1 MQTYAVKN
9 RVLFLLAVAVT
20 GAAAGSAIWAFFFLM
35 NLGLGLLW
43 TVLPNH
49 IGFAAFPIVLCAA
62 GGIVV
67 GLVQKHVGDQPEE
80 LNEVMHTVKV
90 TGRYPYDKLG
100 RTAAAALAPLV
111 FGGSIGP
118 EAGLTGIIAGLCTWV
133 GERMR
138 RFGVDFQ
145 ELTRL
150 GMSAAL
156 SAIFAAPLYGFVAPL
171 AGDPTRDEQIVP
183 PKRRKAVLY
192 AVAVIGALAPFVTL
206 QTLFGR
212 AGGLPHF
219 DGMSI
224 GQTELLWA
232 IPLLI
237 VGATA
242 GWFYH
247 GFDRAA
253 RALAGLFGSKIVAR
267 AVFAG
272 LALGAIGVALPFVM
286 FSGEHQLTELANE
299 WTGMAAI
306 ALLAT
311 GVLKLFLTPLCIH
324 CGWRGGTIFPLVF
337 SGACLGYAVASVSG
351 CDAVFCVAV
360 TAAAVC
366 GGAMRNPVMAALL
379 LVLCFPVTA
388 LPATLLA
395 AAVGSAVPLPHAWR
409 RGANEKGAH
418 GPERNTGE
426 DETSAAER
434 SAQPA
439 GGRAENGGGACPTDA
454 NTDARP
460 ATRQGGAAQPKE
472 PR

>member
-9 RVLFLLAVAVT
+9 RILFLLAVAVT

-49 IGFAAFPIVLCAA
+49 IGFAAFPIVLCTA
-62 GGIVV
+62 GGVVV
-67 GLVQKHVGDQPEE
+67 GLIQKHVGDLPEE
-80 LNEVMHTVKV
+80 LNEVMRTVKE
-90 TGRYPYDKLG
+90 TGRYPHDKLG

-111 FGGSIGP
+111 FGGPIGP
-118 EAGLTGIIAGLCTWV
+118 EAGLTGVIAGLCTWV
-133 GERMR
+133 SERMR
-138 RFGVDFQ
+138 RFGADFQ

-171 AGDPTRDEQIVP
+171 AGDSTRDEQIVL

-192 AVAVIGALAPFVTL
+192 AVAVVGALAPFVAL

-224 GQTELLWA
+224 GQTELSWVV
-232 IPLLI
+232 PLLI
-237 VGATA
+237 VGTAA
-242 GWFYH
+242 GWLYH

-253 RALAGLFGSKIVAR
+253 RTVAQRFGSKVVLR

-272 LALGAIGVALPFVM
+272 LVLGIAGVALPFVM
-286 FSGEHQLTELANE
+286 FSGEHQLTELADA

-395 AAVGSAVPLPHAWR
+395 AAVGSAVPLPRSWQQE
-409 RGANEKGAH
+409 ANEKKTRAPKRGAH
-418 GPERNTGE
+418 E
-426 DETSAAER
+426 DKTPAAGR
-434 SAQPA
+434 GAQPA
-439 GGRAENGGGACPTDA
+439 GGYTENGEGACPADAGTDA
-454 NTDARP
+454 CPAARQNM
-460 ATRQGGAAQPKE
+460 AEQSKE
-472 PR
+472 RR

>member
-1 MQTYAVKN
+1 MQTYTVKN
-9 RVLFLLAVAVT
+9 RILFLLAVAVT

-43 TVLPNH
+43 TALPERLD
-49 IGFAAFPIVLCAA
+49 FAAFPIVACTI
-62 GGIVV
+62 GGVVV
-67 GLVQKHVGDQPEE
+67 GLIQKHVGELPEE
-80 LNEVMHTVKV
+80 LSDVMCTVKE
-90 TGRYPYDKLG
+90 TGRYPHDKLG

-138 RFGVDFQ
+138 RFGSDFQ

-171 AGDPTRDEQIVP
+171 AGDPSRDEQIVL

-192 AVAVIGALAPFVTL
+192 AVAVVGALAPFVAL

-219 DGMSI
+219 DGMVI
-224 GQTELLWA
+224 GQTELLWTV
-232 IPLLI
+232 PLLI
-237 VGATA
+237 VGAAA
-242 GWFYH
+242 GWLYH
-247 GFDRAA
+247 GFDWAA
-253 RALAGLFGSKIVAR
+253 RKLARLFGAKVVLR
-267 AVFAG
+267 AMFAG
-272 LALGAIGVALPFVM
+272 LALGIAGTALPFVM
-286 FSGEHQLTELANE
+286 FSGEHQLTELAGE
-299 WTGMAAI
+299 WTELAAI
-306 ALLAT
+306 VLFAT
-311 GVLKLFLTPLCIH
+311 GALKLFLTPLCIH

-337 SGACLGYAVASVSG
+337 SGACLGYAVAAVSG

-360 TAAAVC
+360 AAAAVC

-395 AAVGSAVPLPHAWR
+395 AAAGSAMPLPRAWQR
-409 RGANEKGAH
+409 EMDEKTARQ
-418 GPERNTGE
+418 PEQRTGH
-426 DETSAAER
+426 ER
-434 SAQPA
+434 SSDSVGRSSAGEKDPRQTNAQS
-439 GGRAENGGGACPTDA
+439 
-454 NTDARP
+454 DARP
-460 ATRQGGAAQPKE
+460 ACNGSTMQTEER
-472 PR
+472 R